1 MSEEESMLRSVVR
14 RPSPATIIALLVL
27 VIVAAPLADAAQKA
41 VSSPKAQSAA
51 EKKKKS
57 TSKTVEKAK
66 YADNA
71 GKIRGYSVGFA
82 ALPNRVV
89 LTDGK
94 GKLPAAVI
102 PAGTQVGPQGPQGIP
117 GVQGPKG
124 AGFGQVRLVPTPPVS
139 STTGDVATAE
149 ADCDASEKVV
159 GGGYDVVY
167 PVRATATDRS
177 GPVEIRINKPVV
189 PDPSNGIS
197 GWEVQAVR
205 LPPEVAF
212 VSDGAGGVKA
222 QPPTSPDKL
231 VVIKAWAVCAK

>member
-1 MSEEESMLRSVVR
+1 MLRSVVR

-41 VSSPKAQSAA
+41 VSAPKAQSAA
-51 EKKKKS
+51 EKKKKKS

-82 ALPNRVV
+82 GLPNRVV
-89 LTDGK
+89 LTDGN
-94 GKLPAAVI
+94 GKLPASII
-102 PAGTQVGPQGPQGIP
+102 PAGTQVGPQGPAGAP
-117 GVQGPKG
+117 GAPGPKG
-124 AGFGQVRLVPTPPVS
+124 AGFGQVRIVPSAQATS
-139 STTGDVATAE
+139 ATSDIATAE
-149 ADCDASEKVV
+149 ADCDATEKVV
-159 GGGYDVVY
+159 GGGYEVVY

-189 PDPSNGIS
+189 PT
-197 GWEVQAVR
+197 
-205 LPPEVAF
+205 LPPESAAGRSRQSGCRRRSASCPTARVA
-212 VSDGAGGVKA
+212 SRRSRPA
-222 QPPTSPDKL
+222 SPDKL